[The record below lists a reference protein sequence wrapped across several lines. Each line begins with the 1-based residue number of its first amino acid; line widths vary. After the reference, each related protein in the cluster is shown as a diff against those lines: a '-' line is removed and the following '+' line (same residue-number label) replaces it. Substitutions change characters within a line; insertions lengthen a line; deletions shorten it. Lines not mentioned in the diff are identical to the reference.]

1 MYIKKVNYWNHSNK
15 LKCVSVDNQESPLI
29 SIDIWCKAGVS
40 FESENKGGT
49 AHFLEHMIFKGTS
62 KLLPGEFDYRIESF
76 GGSSNA
82 STGYDDSHYY
92 VLIPPDNF
100 RESLSLLTNLVLLPK
115 IDRNEFEKEKL
126 VVIEEI
132 KQQNDQPD
140 EILFNLFLK
149 KVWVDNV
156 YSNTILGEEESIR
169 ALSLEDL
176 WEFHSNR
183 YSLNNLA
190 IAVSGKIPSDIK
202 IIFEDCNINERYSL
216 ISQKDQQKFDQKI
229 KNGREIIKFDKL
241 EFSRI
246 FMAWQIPCN
255 HYQKLIVGFE
265 VLTSILVDGKNSKLV
280 KPLKEQ
286 NNLVE
291 SIDVDVNAGEF
302 GSLLILETCC
312 DKENLYL
319 VEEKINEIL
328 DKLLNHPDELKHELR
343 KSINIIKSN
352 YFFNLETSSQL
363 SAFYGNNLL
372 WDRYH
377 PLHELE
383 DYLDYWNNVNNFKEI
398 LRFLLK
404 DKYTLIVEAN

>member
-1 MYIKKVNYWNHSNK
+1 MDIKKVNYWNHSNK
-15 LKCVSVDNQESPLI
+15 LRCVFVDNQDSPLI

-40 FESENKGGT
+40 FESKNKGGT

-100 RESLSLLTNLVLLPK
+100 KESLSLLTNIVLLPK
-115 IDRNEFEKEKL
+115 IDRSEFEKEKL

-140 EILFNLFLK
+140 ELLFNLFLK
-149 KVWVDNV
+149 KVWGDNV
-156 YSNTILGEEESIR
+156 YGNTILGEEESIR

-176 WEFHSNR
+176 WEFHSDR
-183 YSLNNLA
+183 YSINNLS
-190 IAVSGKIPSDIK
+190 IAVSGKIPSDIEK
-202 IIFEDCNINERYSL
+202 ILEDSNIHERYSL
-216 ISQKDQQKFDQKI
+216 ISQKDQQKLDQKI
-229 KNGREIIKFDKL
+229 KNGREKIKFDKL

-255 HYQKLIVGFE
+255 HHQKLIVGFE
-265 VLTSILVDGKNSKLV
+265 ILSSILVDGKNSKLV

-312 DKENLYL
+312 DKENLNL
-319 VEEKINEIL
+319 VEKKINKIL
-328 DKLLNHPDELKHELR
+328 DSLLNHPDELKEELR
-343 KSINIIKSN
+343 KSLKIIKSN

-372 WDRYH
+372 WDRYN
-377 PLHELE
+377 PLHKLE
-383 DYLDYWNNVNNFKEI
+383 EYLEYWNNVSNFREI
-398 LRFLLK
+398 LRFLHK
-404 DKYTLIVEAN
+404 EKYTLIVEAV